1 MVGEIVMKETDFL
14 NDWWSGTPTSNPSFQ
29 DAIDWAERGHLKDI
43 REVRQQRDMIYE
55 VKSQFLIEFA
65 CKELENI
72 INDGGTDI
80 VNRFRKSMEEYMNY
94 A

>member
-1 MVGEIVMKETDFL
+1 MKATDFL
-14 NDWWSGTPTSNPSFQ
+14 NDWYSGTHTSNPSIQ
-29 DAIDWAERGHLKDI
+29 DIIDWTERCYMKENMDLK
-43 REVRQQRDMIYE
+43 RDMIYE

-65 CKELENI
+65 YNELEKI
-72 INDGGTDI
+72 ISDGGTDL

>member
-1 MVGEIVMKETDFL
+1 MKATDFL
-14 NDWWSGTPTSNPSFQ
+14 NDWYSGTHTSNPSIQ
-29 DAIDWAERGHLKDI
+29 DIIDWTERCYMKENMDLNRDI
-43 REVRQQRDMIYE
+43 IYE

-65 CKELENI
+65 YNELEKI
-72 INDGGTDI
+72 ISDGGTDL